1 MYKAREKSLKLPIVV
16 YDIINTY
23 LYSIVYTYIEC
34 VCSCVCGIFCQ
45 IIVSFCHSATFRSE
59 NFHTTSFCSPKLKKR
74 YLFILEKV
82 SIPSPQPKDSLQ
94 IFCFTIDQ
102 KNTIKRILAF
112 WTVSFYLP
120 VVSTSKLSFN
130 ILTS

>member
-34 VCSCVCGIFCQ
+34 VCVCLCVSFFFLPNYS
-45 IIVSFCHSATFRSE
+45 VSFCGSATFRNE
-59 NFHTTSFCSPKLKKR
+59 NSFALQ
-74 YLFILEKV
+74 V
-82 SIPSPQPKDSLQ
+82 SVPPNFRKDIYTRKGINTFPQTKDLLQ

-102 KNTIKRILAF
+102 RNTIKGIQKFL
-112 WTVSFYLP
+112 TVYFHFASCFN
-120 VVSTSKLSFN
+120 KQISFN
-130 ILTS
+130 I